1 MIVKVKKINF
11 DSTLAEK
18 AKSALGV
25 FSEMLDLP
33 LDKVPEKMD
42 VWVDTSKVVAATEVM
57 KIGELDPAFKIFFAE
72 DKSWDIAEESYDD
85 FMFAWTTNGK
95 FSLND
100 KTRPLYS

>member
-42 VWVDTSKVVAATEVM
+42 V
-57 KIGELDPAFKIFFAE
+57 
-72 DKSWDIAEESYDD
+72 
-85 FMFAWTTNGK
+85 
-95 FSLND
+95 
-100 KTRPLYS
+100 